1 MDFIL
6 TSGPSWAVGM
16 WANGLQAV
24 GLDLLVHPQ
33 VWVAEMFSGLW
44 KRHWKRNGKGVEKRN
59 GMESPF
65 RRKKIELCVK
75 SLCQRLPGSS
85 QCYHSPAALGQEAD
99 NPPREFRGGNTSAGL
114 GGGTGSS
121 TREFVPSVTLHLQR
135 HPWRSWG
142 LPRLKNLGEL
152 GEKWVERGVLAVN
165 AQKKKKN
172 QCAPASW
179 ALICSCVSL
188 PRPCSSWRCLF
199 GFQRNGRELPQGLCR
214 IEICCS
220 TGRLMNETCTEKLR
234 WSCIIPTIP
243 LSDCSVCF

>member
-1 MDFIL
+1 M
-6 TSGPSWAVGM
+6 
-16 WANGLQAV
+16 
-24 GLDLLVHPQ
+24 
-33 VWVAEMFSGLW
+33 E
-44 KRHWKRNGKGVEKRN
+44 KGN

-75 SLCQRLPGSS
+75 SLCQRLPGCS

-121 TREFVPSVTLHLQR
+121 KREFVPSVTLHLQR

-165 AQKKKKN
+165 AQKKKKIN
-172 QCAPASW
+172 VPLLPEPLFA
-179 ALICSCVSL
+179 AL
-188 PRPCSSWRCLF
+188 
-199 GFQRNGRELPQGLCR
+199 
-214 IEICCS
+214 
-220 TGRLMNETCTEKLR
+220 
-234 WSCIIPTIP
+234 
-243 LSDCSVCF
+243 SVCPDLAAPGGACLASRGMGGNYLRVSAELRFAAVQAG